1 MERQERTYCL
11 CEESSH
17 WLKKQSERETMRKE
31 ERKGLAKEI
40 EERGEKGYR
49 EGDGGERGDKG
60 CRERE

>member
-1 MERQERTYCL
+1 
-11 CEESSH
+11 
-17 WLKKQSERETMRKE
+17 MRKE

-49 EGDGGERGDKG
+49 ERDGGERGNKG